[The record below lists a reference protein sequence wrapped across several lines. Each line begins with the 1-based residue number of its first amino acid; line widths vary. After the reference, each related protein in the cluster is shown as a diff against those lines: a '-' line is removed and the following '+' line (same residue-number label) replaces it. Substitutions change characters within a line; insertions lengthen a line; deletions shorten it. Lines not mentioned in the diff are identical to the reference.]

1 MFVFLSA
8 TKVLLPNLFLTIRL
22 RTISSTFT
30 GFKCYIR
37 TINDRRLLLLLQG
50 GSVSCQ
56 HNLVNPLKIGENT
69 QTVSFSAESFRGM
82 EKLVSEIFIQLLLLA
97 GSYAQFQICT
107 SAHVHRNLLTHNMEE
122 NSLYAK
128 DDGFDALLLFHIS
141 YMNNTAILFFLCL
154 HITLQY
160 MQIPP

>member
-1 MFVFLSA
+1 MQQWSHTSAPLLADETCHTHRPKGWKCRASGQSLEMKECVRCFLLWMFVFLLV

-30 GFKCYIR
+30 AFKCCIH

-50 GSVSCQ
+50 GSVSCE
-56 HNLVNPLKIGENT
+56 HNLVNPLKIGENAH
-69 QTVSFSAESFRGM
+69 TVSFSAESFRGM

-107 SAHVHRNLLTHNMEE
+107 SAQK
-122 NSLYAK
+122 S
-128 DDGFDALLLFHIS
+128 FDA
-141 YMNNTAILFFLCL
+141 
-154 HITLQY
+154 
-160 MQIPP
+160 